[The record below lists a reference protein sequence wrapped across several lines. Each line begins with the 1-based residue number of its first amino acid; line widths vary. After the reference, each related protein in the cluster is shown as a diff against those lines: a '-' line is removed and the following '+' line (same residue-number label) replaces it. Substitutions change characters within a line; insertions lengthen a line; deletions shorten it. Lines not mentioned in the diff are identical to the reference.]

1 MKKEVKNATMMPRLT
16 KFMFVVGFLL
26 TTIMSYASNLAYAQ
40 NQTFTFHLKNV
51 SIKTVLQTIE
61 KQSEFIFMY
70 RSDLLDTSKKVSVD
84 ADKKSVSQILDQIL
98 EGTAVTYEINDRQI
112 VLKKVKSEVILPEQT
127 KKKKVTGKVT
137 DLNGDPVVGAT
148 VKDTETSN
156 GTITDLNGA
165 FVLED
170 FTGEQIEIS
179 YIGYVSQRMEVKTGE
194 TLKIVLRED
203 TEMLDEVVVVGYGT
217 QRKATLTGAVAKV
230 DGKTLSKS
238 AEPNL
243 VNSLAGHVP
252 GLIINTRSN
261 EPGSEVIEM
270 NIRGKSTWKGGGP
283 LIIIDGIANRDGLE
297 KLNSRDIESISVLK
311 DASAAIYGSRAA
323 NGVILVTTKRG
334 KVGKPQFNYNGSV
347 SLTCPV
353 RVTDM
358 VRSWESAIYQNEIQ
372 EYKGS
377 QPVYTA
383 EQIEMFKNGTNKDLY
398 PDYLVKDLVLQDFA
412 PQTQHTFSV
421 NGGNE
426 RINFYTSFRYL
437 YQDTY
442 YKSNVDDYSSFNLRS
457 NIDAK
462 LHDNIQLKVDI
473 SGRKDQLDKALT
485 TENLFQTI
493 LAAVPTEPFYY
504 QNGLP
509 GSVGKHNVLEEMK
522 GKGGIRDERVH
533 SMNTLAS
540 LNWDLPFVTE
550 GLSVNVTGA
559 FDFLNVDR
567 KDFYNTYDYY
577 VLNSETGEYVNQNTN
592 PKEGRSLTDYAS
604 NTYKYTFIGKIAYNR
619 TFGKH
624 AVNSFI
630 AYEQYSM
637 FNRWFDA
644 SRSNFLSDKL
654 PYLFAGDPE
663 LQKNNGGA
671 GETAYRNF
679 FGKIGY
685 AWNDRYM
692 FDFTLRRDQSVKFS
706 PQKRTGYFPS
716 LSLGW
721 RISEEKFFKE
731 KFSFVDNLKLRASYG
746 RMGSDNV
753 ADFQYLS
760 TAALRDGASSLAF
773 GVDPKVVSTLYI
785 TGVANPDIT
794 WEVADTYNVG
804 VDLSLF
810 NGLFGM
816 EFDYF
821 NSKRSN
827 ILTSRSTSIPFYTG
841 MTLPD
846 ENIGIAKNQ
855 GFEMLLRHHNS
866 FNNGFEYDLAGN
878 FTFTQNKIVYMDE
891 AKNVKDWQRK
901 EGHPI
906 DSYLVFRTDGLF
918 NSQEEIDS
926 YPHLANT
933 KPGDIKYIDYNN
945 DGAITNDDM
954 VREYKSSMP
963 KIVYGLNCNLSYKGF
978 DLNMF
983 WQGQACASVYIN
995 PTASGI
1001 DINVPRWL
1009 YENRWTPETPDNNMP
1024 RAFSYRSETN
1034 NTRSSDF
1041 WLRNANFL
1049 RLKNVEFAYT
1059 LPAKWINNLGLEN
1072 VRLYVGGSNLLTFDK
1087 IKDYDPEVVNS
1098 LGIFYPAT
1106 CMYNFGVD
1114 ITF

>member
-1 MKKEVKNATMMPRLT
+1 MKNVIMTYLLT
-16 KFMFVVGFLL
+16 KIMVIVIFLL
-26 TTIMSYASNLAYAQ
+26 TVTMVHAGNLAYEQ
-40 NQTFTFHLKNV
+40 SQTFTFQLKNV

-61 KQSEFIFMY
+61 KQSEFVFMY
-70 RSDLLDTSKKVSVD
+70 RLDLFETSKKVSVNV
-84 ADKKSVSQILDQIL
+84 DKQCVSQILDQIL
-98 EGTAVTYEINDRQI
+98 EGTAVTYEINNRQI
-112 VLKKVKSEVILPEQT
+112 VLKKDEKRLESPQQTDKNRIL
-127 KKKKVTGKVT
+127 GKVV
-137 DLNGDPVVGAT
+137 DLDGNPIIGAT
-148 VKDTETSN
+148 VKEVNTSN
-156 GTITDLNGA
+156 GAITDLDGN
-165 FVLED
+165 FILKS
-170 FTGEQIEIS
+170 FTGQSIEVS
-179 YIGYVSQRMEVKTGE
+179 YVGYKSQLLKVKANEVLT
-194 TLKIVLRED
+194 IVMRED
-203 TEMLDEVVVVGYGT
+203 AEILDEVVVVGYGT
-217 QRKATLTGAVAKV
+217 QRKATLTGSVANI

-243 VNSLAGHVP
+243 VNSLAGHIP
-252 GLIINTRSN
+252 GLIINTRSS

-283 LIIIDGIANRDGLE
+283 LVIIDGIANRDGLE

-334 KVGKPQFNYNGSV
+334 KIGKPQFNYNGSV

-353 RVTDM
+353 RVADM
-358 VRSWESAIYQNEIQ
+358 IHSWESAIYQNEIQ

-377 QPVYTA
+377 QPIYTID
-383 EQIEMFKNGTNKDLY
+383 QIEMFKNGTNKDLY
-398 PDYLVKDLVLQDFA
+398 PDYLVKDLVLQNFA

-426 RINFYTSFRYL
+426 RVNFYTSFRYL

-473 SGRKDQLDKALT
+473 SGRKEQLDKALT

-522 GKGGIRDERVH
+522 GKGGVRDERVH
-533 SMNTLAS
+533 SINTLAS
-540 LNWDLPFVTE
+540 LNWDLPFITK
-550 GLSVNVTGA
+550 GLSVNITGA
-559 FDFLNVDR
+559 FDFSNVDR
-567 KDFYNTYDYY
+567 KDFRNTYDYY

-592 PKEGRSLTDYAS
+592 PKEGRTLTDYAS

-624 AVNSFI
+624 AINSFI

-644 SRSNFLSDKL
+644 SRSNFLSEKL
-654 PYLFAGDPE
+654 PYLFAGDAE

-671 GETAYRNF
+671 SETAYRNF

-685 AWNDRYM
+685 SWADRYM

-706 PQKRTGYFPS
+706 SNERTGYFPGV
-716 LSLGW
+716 SLGW
-721 RISEEKFFKE
+721 RISEEDFFKE
-731 KFSFVDNLKLRASYG
+731 KFAFVDNLKLRASYG

-753 ADFQYLS
+753 SDFQYLS
-760 TAALRDGASSLAF
+760 TAALRDGSSSLAF
-773 GVDPKVVSTLYI
+773 GVDPKVVPTLYI
-785 TGVANPDIT
+785 TGVSNPYIT

-804 VDLSLF
+804 VDFSLSG
-810 NGLFGM
+810 GLFGM

-821 NSKRSN
+821 HSKRSN

-855 GFEMLLRHHNS
+855 GFDMLLRHQNS
-866 FNNGFEYDLAGN
+866 FDNGFKYALAGN
-878 FTFTQNKIVYMDE
+878 LTYTQNKIVYMDE

-906 DSYLVFRTDGLF
+906 DSYLLFRTDGLF
-918 NSQEEIDS
+918 NTQEEIDS

-945 DGAITNDDM
+945 DGLISNDDM

-963 KIVYGLNCNLSYKGF
+963 KIVYGLNCNVAYKGF
-978 DLNMF
+978 DLNLF
-983 WQGQACASVYIN
+983 LQGQACASVYIN

-1009 YENRWTPETPDNNMP
+1009 YENRWTPKTPNNEMP
-1024 RAFSYRSETN
+1024 RAFSFRSETN
-1034 NTRSSDF
+1034 NTRPSDF
-1041 WLRNANFL
+1041 WLRKANFL
-1049 RLKNVEFAYT
+1049 RLKNVELAYT
-1059 LPAKWINNLGLEN
+1059 LPTKWIKWLGLEN
-1072 VRLYVGGSNLLTFDK
+1072 VRLYISGSNLLTFDN

-1106 CMYNFGVD
+1106 SMYNFGVD
-1114 ITF
+1114 VTF